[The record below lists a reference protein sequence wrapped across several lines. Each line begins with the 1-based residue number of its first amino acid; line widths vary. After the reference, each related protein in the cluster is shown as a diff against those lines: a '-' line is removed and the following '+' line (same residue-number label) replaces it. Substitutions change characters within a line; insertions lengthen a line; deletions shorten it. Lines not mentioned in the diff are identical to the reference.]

1 MTDGFET
8 SIRFP
13 KKIETAM
20 EFNDIMRRFAKEV
33 TDGYLLKI
41 TDNEIWITEKVNN
54 LLFQKHP

>member
-1 MTDGFET
+1 
-8 SIRFP
+8 
-13 KKIETAM
+13 M
-20 EFNDIMRRFAKEV
+20 EFNDIMRKFAKEV